1 MKNIAVNNRRK
12 PRQQGFT
19 LIEIL
24 VALTIGLVILAA
36 IGAAFV
42 NSTNLGR
49 QRENQTELNEPAKI
63 IMRMLQHEVSMAGYV
78 DIFDLGTGGSPQA
91 GSLFVPGNV
100 GLTNLYTRATETAV
114 LSTPLG
120 QFFPGMSPVF
130 GCDGAMASIPNDLV
144 KATAAVTLSCGAAS
158 TIAHSLQLTYQ
169 ASPAVGANTAVSLL
183 PNSGTTG
190 EGNDCLQQDPPSG
203 AVAPRNKFVVNRY
216 YVATNASDGVN
227 ELYCAGSGN
236 KTPQPIARG
245 VEEFV
250 LRYQLAQPGVT
261 PPVGE
266 SGIAAG
272 SAQAQYVG
280 AANVSDVAVNPIGWA
295 NVTGVEV
302 CMVSATA
309 VTGVAATGTAQSQ
322 PRRPTCTRT
331 SAGVFDADVA
341 RAAGDNR
348 LWKRYTSVIS
358 VRNAVFSTP
367 F

>member
-1 MKNIAVNNRRK
+1 MKKNTAFKHRDL
-12 PRQQGFT
+12 RQQGFT

-24 VALTIGLVILAA
+24 VSITIGLVILVA
-36 IGAAFV
+36 IGAAYV

-63 IMRMLQHEVSMAGYV
+63 VMRMLQHEVSMAGYV
-78 DIFDLGTGGSPQA
+78 DIFDLGTGGAPQA

-144 KATAAVTLSCGAAS
+144 KATAAVTLSCGAANA
-158 TIAHSLQLTYQ
+158 IAHSLQLAYQ
-169 ASPAVGANTAVSLL
+169 TSPAAGTNTAVSLL
-183 PNSGTTG
+183 SNSATTG
-190 EGNDCLQQDPPSG
+190 EGNDCLQQDSPTG
-203 AVAPRNKFVVNRY
+203 AVAPRDKFVVNRY
-216 YVATNASDGVN
+216 YVAANNGVN
-227 ELYCAGSGN
+227 ELYCSGSGN
-236 KTPQPIARG
+236 SIPQPIARG

-250 LRYQLAQPGVT
+250 LRYQLAQAGVT
-261 PPVGE
+261 PPAGE

-272 SAQAQYVG
+272 GAQAQYVN
-280 AANVSDVAVNPIGWA
+280 ATNVSDIAVNPIGWA

-302 CMVSATA
+302 CIVSATA
-309 VTGVAATGTAQSQ
+309 VTGATAAGTAQLQ

>member
-1 MKNIAVNNRRK
+1 MKKSISTSTAK
-12 PRQQGFT
+12 LKQQGFT

-24 VALTIGLVILAA
+24 VSLTIGLVILLA
-36 IGAAFV
+36 IGAAYV

-63 IMRMLQHEVSMAGYV
+63 VMRMLQNEVSMAGYI

-91 GSLFVPGNV
+91 GALFKPGNV
-100 GLTNLYTRATETAV
+100 GLTNLYVRVTETAV

-130 GCDGAMASIPNDLV
+130 GCDGQMNSSPIDLV
-144 KATAAVTLSCGAAS
+144 RAIAAVSLSCGTAS
-158 TIAHSLQLTYQ
+158 TVTHSLQLAYQ
-169 ASPAVGANTAVSLL
+169 ASPSAGTNTMVSLL
-183 PNSGTTG
+183 PNSTTTG
-190 EGNDCLQQDPPSG
+190 EGNDCLQQNSPSG
-203 AVAPRNKFVVNRY
+203 AVAPRDKFVVNRY
-216 YVATNASDGVN
+216 YVAANNGVN

-236 KTPQPIARG
+236 SIPQPIARG

-250 LRYQLAQPGVT
+250 LRYQLAQPGVA
-261 PPVGE
+261 PAVGE
-266 SGIAAG
+266 SGISAG
-272 SAQAQYVG
+272 GAQAQYVN
-280 AANVSDVAVNPIGWA
+280 ATNVSDITVNPIGWA

-302 CMVSATA
+302 CIVSATA
-309 VTGVAATGTAQSQ
+309 ITGTAATGTAQLQ

-331 SAGVFDADVA
+331 DTGAFDVDVA
-341 RAAGDNR
+341 RATGDNR
-348 LWKRYTSVIS
+348 LWKRYTSIVN